1 MRADE
6 WLVPAGEGRNLTR
19 DEMREAL
26 SADPEVTLISD
37 FLAGELSPDEALAVE
52 ARLRDDEAF
61 RRHVTPVIEAWKAWP
76 SSRDVAVP
84 EHEMAASWQRFLAKA
99 AWKEKA
105 AEAASV
111 QRPAD
116 PPRDARAPYRVR
128 RWQLAAAL
136 LVIVGFPLSGWM
148 GVRIANRLEGP
159 RVRVAEAS
167 GREWESIRLG
177 SDSWVSLPPGS
188 RLEWKDEADGY
199 GIRELILDGSAR
211 FRLQPLPT
219 GQYVVVTP
227 SARITVTGTEF
238 EVDVRDPSTTRV
250 HVTHGRVR
258 LESRGA
264 RTGIGIE
271 LTVGESGEAFWGEP
285 PRRAR

>member
-84 EHEMAASWQRFLAKA
+84 EHELAASWQRFLAKA
-99 AWKEKA
+99 AWKREGA
-105 AEAASV
+105 QATSV

-116 PPRDARAPYRVR
+116 PPRDTRAPYRVR
-128 RWQLAAAL
+128 RWQLAVRFGVRGGFAL
-136 LVIVGFPLSGWM
+136 LCHFTALCRRLLQPQPLLHAHASRSQTRSETFQIDQDLKAGNELRDRQ
-148 GVRIANRLEGP
+148 GSHDHAAP
-159 RVRVAEAS
+159 RHGLQIP
-167 GREWESIRLG
+167 GR
-177 SDSWVSLPPGS
+177 
-188 RLEWKDEADGY
+188 
-199 GIRELILDGSAR
+199 RELQQGLAR
-211 FRLQPLPT
+211 
-219 GQYVVVTP
+219 
-227 SARITVTGTEF
+227 
-238 EVDVRDPSTTRV
+238 
-250 HVTHGRVR
+250 
-258 LESRGA
+258 
-264 RTGIGIE
+264 
-271 LTVGESGEAFWGEP
+271 
-285 PRRAR
+285 RRA

>member
-99 AWKEKA
+99 AWKGRE
-105 AEAASV
+105 
-111 QRPAD
+111 
-116 PPRDARAPYRVR
+116 PRRRAP
-128 RWQLAAAL
+128 
-136 LVIVGFPLSGWM
+136 
-148 GVRIANRLEGP
+148 
-159 RVRVAEAS
+159 
-167 GREWESIRLG
+167 
-177 SDSWVSLPPGS
+177 SDRPILP
-188 RLEWKDEADGY
+188 AM
-199 GIRELILDGSAR
+199 
-211 FRLQPLPT
+211 
-219 GQYVVVTP
+219 
-227 SARITVTGTEF
+227 
-238 EVDVRDPSTTRV
+238 
-250 HVTHGRVR
+250 
-258 LESRGA
+258 
-264 RTGIGIE
+264 
-271 LTVGESGEAFWGEP
+271 
-285 PRRAR
+285 RARHTACAAGSWRRRCW